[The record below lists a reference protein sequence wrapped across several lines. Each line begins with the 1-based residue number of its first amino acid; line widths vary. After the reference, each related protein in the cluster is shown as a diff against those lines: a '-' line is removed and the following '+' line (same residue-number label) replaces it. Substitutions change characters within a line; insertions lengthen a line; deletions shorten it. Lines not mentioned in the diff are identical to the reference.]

1 MLRFISIIFVVLIAG
16 CALTPSAFTETNI
29 DRLRIGMTASE
40 VKEMF
45 GAPNEVSTS
54 VCGGA
59 TSGGTWICE
68 TWKYRT
74 RTYKTNN
81 FTFAVKQDVKTLNN
95 WDVTR

>member
-1 MLRFISIIFVVLIAG
+1 MWRFISVIFVAIIAG
-16 CALTPSAFTETNI
+16 CAITPSSFTEQNI

-40 VKEMF
+40 VKVMF
-45 GAPNEVSTS
+45 GAPNEVSTG

-59 TSGGTWICE
+59 TSSGAWICE

-74 RTYKTNN
+74 RSYRTNN
-81 FTFAVKQDVKTLNN
+81 FTFSVKQDVKTLNS